1 MSISYHEAEMVGQG
15 PDTMFNLSHCYNSE
29 NYLTEVDHEE
39 TSALYEALGSL
50 QEDYSEVLTILLI

>member
-1 MSISYHEAEMVGQG
+1 
-15 PDTMFNLSHCYNSE
+15 MFNLSHCYNSE